1 MKNNFKIFLFF
12 IVFSSQLFCITPD
25 WAMDAVWYQIFPER
39 FYNGDHENDP
49 DLESLKGTWPYEEI
63 TWWEITPWTSDWYEF
78 QPWEKANGYDHR
90 YQFQWRRYGGD
101 IQGII
106 DKLDYLKEL
115 GVNAIYLNPIF
126 ESPSSHKYG
135 AKYFH
140 HVDNNFGPDPVGD
153 AIIWETESPE
163 NPDTWRWTSADLLF
177 LDLIREVH
185 SRDMHI
191 IIDGVFNH
199 VGIPFWA
206 LQDVFDNGKK
216 SEYAEWFKVKQWD
229 DPNTPENE
237 FDYEGWFGIKDL
249 AELKENSDGLLPP
262 IEEHIHA
269 VVKRWMD
276 PNNDGDPSDGIDG
289 WRLDVAELVNIN
301 FWKKFRGWVNEINP
315 DAFLTG
321 EVWWEDFWNNKM
333 WNASKWLE
341 GDAFHS
347 VMNYRFG
354 DAMFKYFIDKNK
366 AISST
371 ELDDLLKRVRNEY
384 PKQTS
389 YVLQNCLDSHD
400 TERIASA
407 AINPDRWIDHG
418 NNVWHN
424 PEFDIRKPN
433 NNERQIQKVI
443 LTFQFTYV
451 GAPYIYYGDEAGMWG
466 ADDPDCRKPMIWEEF
481 EYDPE
486 IAHPCD
492 YRDNCSY
499 IRKSDKVNFDT
510 ELFSFYQSLITLR
523 GKYPSLRRGTY
534 RTVYTKNDL
543 FVFERSYE
551 NETILA
557 VFNSA
562 LSEENIPSFIFGSG
576 KRKWSIIFGDGNT
589 KIIKPKSGKIFIK
602 HT

>member
-1 MKNNFKIFLFF
+1 
-12 IVFSSQLFCITPD
+12 
-25 WAMDAVWYQIFPER
+25 
-39 FYNGDHENDP
+39 DHENDP

-153 AIIWETESPE
+153 SIIWETESPE

-315 DAFLTG
+315 DAYLTG
-321 EVWWEDFWNNKM
+321 EVWWED
-333 WNASKWLE
+333 
-341 GDAFHS
+341 
-347 VMNYRFG
+347 
-354 DAMFKYFIDKNK
+354 
-366 AISST
+366 
-371 ELDDLLKRVRNEY
+371 
-384 PKQTS
+384 
-389 YVLQNCLDSHD
+389 
-400 TERIASA
+400 
-407 AINPDRWIDHG
+407 
-418 NNVWHN
+418 
-424 PEFDIRKPN
+424 
-433 NNERQIQKVI
+433 
-443 LTFQFTYV
+443 
-451 GAPYIYYGDEAGMWG
+451 
-466 ADDPDCRKPMIWEEF
+466 
-481 EYDPE
+481 
-486 IAHPCD
+486 
-492 YRDNCSY
+492 
-499 IRKSDKVNFDT
+499 
-510 ELFSFYQSLITLR
+510 
-523 GKYPSLRRGTY
+523 
-534 RTVYTKNDL
+534 
-543 FVFERSYE
+543 
-551 NETILA
+551 
-557 VFNSA
+557 
-562 LSEENIPSFIFGSG
+562 
-576 KRKWSIIFGDGNT
+576 
-589 KIIKPKSGKIFIK
+589 
-602 HT
+602 